1 MKKHFVLASL
11 IVASVFSLCQAEVQY
26 EITDVNT
33 LGGDESRAY
42 GINDSG
48 QVVGESKYSDD
59 WYTHAFLY
67 ENGVMTDIGKDVGH
81 MSTAHA
87 INNNGQIVGLSSFG
101 FTPNSPQRAFLYDYD
116 DTNNVWVTRDLG
128 TIDGGYRSA
137 AYAINNNGQVVGTS
151 LLPDART
158 WHAFICAGTAP
169 LTDLGIV
176 GGASSINDN
185 GLIVGTSANGPY
197 LHDVTTNTI
206 TMLGNLGGGYCWANA
221 INNSGLIVGMSY
233 TDIVYVHHAY
243 LYDSTLPDPLTSLGT
258 LRNDDSGRSA
268 AYAINNSGQ
277 IVGKSQDAAFIYH
290 AFLYDDRG
298 MVDLNDLIAPDS
310 GWVLTDARD
319 INSSGQ
325 IVGYGYNG
333 AGEKHAY
340 LLTPIVTKPVP
351 EVIVNISP
359 DTLNLTSQG
368 QWITVYITLLPPYDV
383 VSNPIDVSSVKIT
396 GVLDENIDVIGI
408 AVTAEGEVVLPQV
421 GDYDDDGIP
430 DLAVKFDRQ
439 EVQSNLLTGDMAI
452 TIVCT
457 VDIGDGDIAV
467 CSDTD
472 TIRVINRG
480 KKK

>member
-67 ENGVMTDIGKDVGH
+67 ENGVMTDIGKDVGNK
-81 MSTAHA
+81 STAHA
-87 INNNGQIVGLSSFG
+87 INNNGQIVGRSSFS
-101 FTPNSPQRAFLYDYD
+101 FTPNSLERAFLYDNGVM
-116 DTNNVWVTRDLG
+116 TDLG
-128 TIDGGYRSA
+128 TIGGARSTA
-137 AYAINNNGQVVGTS
+137 FAINNSGQAVGTS
-151 LLPDART
+151 LITSNNAYM
-158 WHAFICAGTAP
+158 AFLYEGSLP
-169 LTDLGIV
+169 LTDLGIS
-176 GGASSINDN
+176 GGASGINDN
-185 GLIVGTSANGPY
+185 GWIVGTGSNSGFLY
-197 LHDVTTNTI
+197 DGETI
-206 TMLGNLGGGYCWANA
+206 TVLGNLGRTYSWAHD
-221 INNSGLIVGMSY
+221 INNNGQIVGMSY
-233 TDIVYVHHAY
+233 AETVGVHHAF
-243 LYDSTLPDPLTSLGT
+243 LYDSTLADPLTSLGT
-258 LRNDDSGRSA
+258 LRNNDSGRSA
-268 AYAINNSGQ
+268 AYAINDSGQ
-277 IVGKSQDAAFIYH
+277 IVGKSQDASFVYH

-298 MVDLNDLIAPDS
+298 MLDLNDLIDPDS
-310 GWVLTDARD
+310 GWVLTEARD

-408 AVTAEGEVVLPQV
+408 AVTAEGEVVLPQI

-439 EVQSNLLTGDMAI
+439 EVQSKLLTGDMAI